1 MKGSVLMLVR
11 FSLRLSL
18 VVLITSP
25 VFVSATAKPPAY
37 REHQQPAYYLD
48 AKGEKHPVK
57 TIADWKI
64 RRGPILDG
72 MQSAMGRLPGK
83 EKRVPL
89 DVRVIEE
96 EQVGALIRRKI
107 TYRTEPEDRVAA
119 FLFLPPDEGERCPA
133 VLCLQQTNRK
143 GKLEAAGID
152 GDPNLAYALHLARRG
167 YVTLAPDYPGFGESR
182 YDFDPRWGYASG
194 SMKAVW
200 DNIRSVDLLQSLSR
214 VDPQRIGCIGH
225 SLGGHNA
232 MFTAAFDQ
240 RIRVIVS
247 NCGFC
252 RFHKDDVPSWT
263 GERYMPRISSI
274 YENDPDRVP
283 FDFPEIVAA
292 FAPRPF
298 LAIAAKRDR
307 DFDYTGV
314 QESIAA
320 AKPIYRL
327 YGKADNLEALY
338 PDTPH
343 AFLPPA
349 RKVAYEFLDK
359 HLRSTRSR

>member
-1 MKGSVLMLVR
+1 MLMLACS
-11 FSLRLSL
+11 SLRLPL
-18 VVLITSP
+18 LVLITIP
-25 VFVSATAKPPAY
+25 VSLYAYAAEKPPAY
-37 REHQQPAYYLD
+37 REHQQPDYYLD
-48 AKGEKHPVK
+48 AEGQKRSVK
-57 TIADWKI
+57 TIADWKV
-64 RRGPILDG
+64 RRGHILDG
-72 MQSAMGRLPGK
+72 MQLVMGRLPGK

-96 EQVGALIRRKI
+96 EQVGALIRKKI
-107 TYRTEPEDRVAA
+107 TYRTEPDDRVAA
-119 FLFLPPDEGERCPA
+119 YLFLPPGEGERCPA

-182 YDFDPRWGYASG
+182 YDFGPRWGYASG

-200 DNIRSVDLLQSLSR
+200 DNIRAVDLLQSLPQ
-214 VDPQRIGCIGH
+214 VDPHRIGCIGH

-232 MFTAAFDQ
+232 MFTAAFEQ
-240 RIRVIVS
+240 RIKVIVS

-263 GERYMPRISSI
+263 GQRYMPRISSI
-274 YENDPDRVP
+274 YGNDPDRVP

-307 DFDYTGV
+307 DFDFTGV
-314 QESIAA
+314 QDSIAA
-320 AKPIYRL
+320 AEPIYRL
-327 YGKADNLEALY
+327 YGEADHLEALY

-349 RKVAYEFLDK
+349 RQVAYQFLDK
-359 HLRSTRSR
+359 HLRSTECR